1 MMKKINTTRRS
12 IVKSSILLPS
22 LWHGQS
28 VFSQNSWPNKPL
40 HILVPN
46 PPGGTADL
54 LPRLISQELAKKLGQ
69 SVIIDN
75 KPGAAGN
82 IAAETLYNAEPD
94 GYLIMSA
101 PPPSLTINISLYPKL
116 NYVPS
121 SFVPITIIASVPNA
135 LLVNPS
141 LPVNTVKEFIAY
153 AKAHPNELTFASQG
167 SGSTAHLT
175 AELFQLKTG
184 TKMLHVPYKG
194 DAPALTDLLAGQV
207 NVMFGNLGATSNYIK
222 TGKLKILAMTTSK
235 RVKSFPNVPLIQDD
249 VPGMVAY
256 TWFAL
261 VAPPKTPT
269 EITKRISNDVRE
281 ILKQAEIISRM
292 ADVGAEPVGNTPE
305 EMAKFMAEDTAR
317 WRDVIVAAKITV

>member
-1 MMKKINTTRRS
+1 
-12 IVKSSILLPS
+12 
-22 LWHGQS
+22 
-28 VFSQNSWPNKPL
+28 
-40 HILVPN
+40 
-46 PPGGTADL
+46 
-54 LPRLISQELAKKLGQ
+54 
-69 SVIIDN
+69 
-75 KPGAAGN
+75 
-82 IAAETLYNAEPD
+82 
-94 GYLIMSA
+94 MSA
-101 PPPSLTINISLYPKL
+101 PPPSLTINVSLYPKL
-116 NYVPS
+116 NYIPS
-121 SFVPITIIASVPNA
+121 SFVPISIIASVPNA
-135 LLVNPS
+135 LIVHPS

-153 AKAHPNELTFASQG
+153 AKDRPGELTFASQG

-222 TGKLKILAMTTSK
+222 SGKLKIIAMTTAK

-256 TWFAL
+256 TWFGL

-269 EITKRISNDVRE
+269 EITRKISSHVRE
-281 ILKQAEIISRM
+281 ILNQPDIINRM
-292 ADVGAEPVGNTPE
+292 ADMGAEPVGNTPE

-317 WRDVIVAAKITV
+317 WKEVIMAAKITV

>member
-1 MMKKINTTRRS
+1 MKKINLTRRG
-12 IVKSSILLPS
+12 IIQSSVLLPS
-22 LWHGQS
+22 LWYGQS
-28 VFSQNSWPNKPL
+28 VVAQNTWPNKSV

-46 PPGGTADL
+46 PAGGTADL

-82 IAAETLYNAEPD
+82 IAAEILYNAEPD

-101 PPPSLTINISLYPKL
+101 PPPSLTINISLYQKL
-116 NYVPS
+116 NYNPAN
-121 SFVPITIIASVPNA
+121 FVPITIIASVPNA
-135 LLVNPS
+135 LIVHPS
-141 LPVNTVKEFIAY
+141 LPVNNVKEFIAY
-153 AKAHPNELTFASQG
+153 AKDRPGALTYASQG

-194 DAPALTDLLAGQV
+194 DTPALTDLLAGQV

-222 TGKLKILAMTTSK
+222 SGKLKILAMTTAK

-256 TWFAL
+256 TWFAM
-261 VAPPKTPT
+261 VAPPKTPI
-269 EITKRISNDVRE
+269 EITKKISNYVRE
-281 ILKQAEIISRM
+281 ILSQPDIIARM
-292 ADVGAEPVGNTPE
+292 VDMGAEPVGNSPE
-305 EMAKFMAEDTAR
+305 EMAKFMAEDAAR
-317 WRDVIVAAKITV
+317 WKEVIAAAKITV

>member
-1 MMKKINTTRRS
+1 MKKINLTRRG
-12 IVKSSILLPS
+12 IIQSSILLPS
-22 LWHGQS
+22 LWYGQS
-28 VFSQNSWPNKPL
+28 VVAQNTWPNKPV

-46 PPGGTADL
+46 PAGGTADL

-82 IAAETLYNAEPD
+82 IAAEILYNAEPD

-101 PPPSLTINISLYPKL
+101 PPPSLTINISLYQKL
-116 NYVPS
+116 NYNPTN
-121 SFVPITIIASVPNA
+121 FVPITIIASVPNA
-135 LLVNPS
+135 LIVHPS
-141 LPVNTVKEFIAY
+141 LPVNNVKEFIAY
-153 AKAHPNELTFASQG
+153 AKDRPGELTYASQG

-194 DAPALTDLLAGQV
+194 DTPALTDLLAGQV

-222 TGKLKILAMTTSK
+222 SGKLKILAMTTAK

-256 TWFAL
+256 TWFAM
-261 VAPPKTPT
+261 VAPPRTPI
-269 EITKRISNDVRE
+269 EITKKISNYVRE
-281 ILKQAEIISRM
+281 ILNQPDIISRM
-292 ADVGAEPVGNTPE
+292 VDMGAEPVGNSPE
-305 EMAKFMAEDTAR
+305 EMAKFMAEDAAR
-317 WRDVIVAAKITV
+317 WKEVIAAAKITV

>member
-1 MMKKINTTRRS
+1 MKKINLTRRA
-12 IVKSSILLPS
+12 IIQSSALLPS
-22 LWHGQS
+22 LWYGPS
-28 VFSQNSWPNKPL
+28 VFAQNAWPSKPI

-46 PPGGTADL
+46 PAGGTADL

-116 NYVPS
+116 NYIPS
-121 SFVPITIIASVPNA
+121 SFVPISIIASVPNA
-135 LLVNPS
+135 LIVHPS
-141 LPVNTVKEFIAY
+141 LPVNSVKEFIAY
-153 AKAHPNELTFASQG
+153 AKDRPGELTFASQG

-222 TGKLKILAMTTSK
+222 SGKLKIIAMTTAK

-256 TWFAL
+256 TWFGL
-261 VAPPKTPT
+261 VAPPKTST
-269 EITKRISNDVRE
+269 EITRKISSYVRE
-281 ILKQAEIISRM
+281 ILNQPDIIARM
-292 ADVGAEPVGNTPE
+292 ADMGAEPVGNTPE

-317 WRDVIVAAKITV
+317 WKEVIMSAKITV

>member
-1 MMKKINTTRRS
+1 MKKINLNRRA
-12 IVKSSILLPS
+12 IIQSSVLLPG
-22 LWHGQS
+22 LWYGQS
-28 VFSQNSWPNKPL
+28 AFAQNAWPNKAV

-46 PPGGTADL
+46 PAGGTADL

-101 PPPSLTINISLYPKL
+101 PPPSLTINISLYQKL
-116 NYVPS
+116 NYNPS
-121 SFVPITIIASVPNA
+121 NFVPITIIASVPNA
-135 LLVNPS
+135 LIVHPS

-153 AKAHPNELTFASQG
+153 AKDRPGELTYASQG

-184 TKMLHVPYKG
+184 TKMLHVTYKG

-222 TGKLKILAMTTSK
+222 SGKLKIIAMTTAK
-235 RVKSFPNVPLIQDD
+235 RVKSFPNVPLVQDD

-256 TWFAL
+256 TWFAM
-261 VAPPKTPT
+261 VAPPRTPT
-269 EITKRISNDVRE
+269 EITKKISNYVRE
-281 ILKQAEIISRM
+281 ILNQPDIINRM
-292 ADVGAEPVGNTPE
+292 ADMGAEPVGNTPE

-317 WRDVIVAAKITV
+317 WKEVIMAAKITV

>member
-1 MMKKINTTRRS
+1 MFQD
-12 IVKSSILLPS
+12 VFLLKHTFFK
-22 LWHGQS
+22 LCT
-28 VFSQNSWPNKPL
+28 FS
-40 HILVPN
+40 
-46 PPGGTADL
+46 
-54 LPRLISQELAKKLGQ
+54 
-69 SVIIDN
+69 
-75 KPGAAGN
+75 
-82 IAAETLYNAEPD
+82 
-94 GYLIMSA
+94 
-101 PPPSLTINISLYPKL
+101 
-116 NYVPS
+116 S

-292 ADVGAEPVGNTPE
+292 ADIGAEPVGNTPE

-317 WRDVIVAAKITV
+317 WREVIVAAKITV